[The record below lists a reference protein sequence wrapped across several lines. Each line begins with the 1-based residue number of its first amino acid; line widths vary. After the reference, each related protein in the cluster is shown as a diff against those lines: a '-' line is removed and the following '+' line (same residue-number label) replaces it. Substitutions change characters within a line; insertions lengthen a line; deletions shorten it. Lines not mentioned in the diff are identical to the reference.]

1 MSFATLPMYDLPEAA
16 EATAE
21 LWHGLA
27 RHFRQSGIDDVPD
40 DLTRKPELP
49 AHWIS
54 PDLLFS
60 QTCGYPLRHAVMGKL
75 QLVATPCY
83 DAAGCEGSS
92 YRSILLV
99 PASSHARSL
108 AELRGAR
115 VAFNGTDS
123 QSGYNALRFMVAPL
137 AQGGRF
143 FGEVVE
149 TGSHAASLATVAA
162 GKADLAAIDCV
173 SLALFRR
180 YRYESV
186 KEVRE
191 LCLSPAAPSLPY
203 VTAGAS
209 DVDRVA
215 RLRTG
220 LRAAMADPSLAAAR
234 GALLLKDIM
243 LLPDSAYERI
253 DEMEQA
259 AIARGYPV
267 LA

>member
-21 LWHGLA
+21 LWRGLA
-27 RHFRQSGIDDVPD
+27 WHFRQAGIEDVPD
-40 DLTRKPELP
+40 DLTRNPKLP

-60 QTCGYPLRHAVMGKL
+60 QTCGYPLRHTVKGRVK
-75 QLVATPCY
+75 LVATPCY
-83 DAAGCEGSS
+83 DAEGCNGPS
-92 YRSILLV
+92 YRSILVV
-99 PASSHARSL
+99 PAPSRVRSL
-108 AELRGAR
+108 ADLQGTRA
-115 VAFNGTDS
+115 AFNSTDS

-137 AQGGRF
+137 ASGGRF
-143 FGEVVE
+143 FGEVIE
-149 TGSHAASLATVAA
+149 TGGHAASLAAVAA

-173 SLALFRR
+173 CLALFRR
-180 YRYESV
+180 FGRESAN
-186 KEVRE
+186 EVRE

-203 VTAGAS
+203 VTAGTS
-209 DVDRVA
+209 DTDRVT
-215 RLRTG
+215 RLRNG
-220 LRAAMADPSLAAAR
+220 LRAAMADPALAAAR
-234 GALLLKDIM
+234 GALLLKDVM

-259 AIARGYPV
+259 AIVRGYPV

>member
-1 MSFATLPMYDLPEAA
+1 MSFASLPMYDLPGAA

-21 LWHGLA
+21 LWRGLA
-27 RHFRQSGIDDVPD
+27 RHFRQAGIEDVPD
-40 DLTRKPELP
+40 DVIRQPKLP
-49 AHWIS
+49 AHWLS

-60 QTCGYPLRHAVMGKL
+60 QTCGYPLRHAVRGKV

-83 DAAGCEGSS
+83 DAAGCDGPS

-99 PASSHARSL
+99 SAASRARSL
-108 AELRGAR
+108 ADLQGAR
-115 VAFNGTDS
+115 VAFNSTDS

-137 AQGGRF
+137 ASGGRF
-143 FGEVVE
+143 FGEVIK
-149 TGSHAASLATVAA
+149 TGSHFASLAAVAA
-162 GKADLAAIDCV
+162 GKADVAAIDCV

-180 YRYESV
+180 YSCEAASA
-186 KEVRE
+186 VRE
-191 LCLSPAAPSLPY
+191 LCLTPAAPSLPY

-209 DVDRVA
+209 DFDLVA

-220 LRAAMADPSLAAAR
+220 LRAAMADPALAAAR
-234 GALLLKDIM
+234 AALLLKDVM

>member
-21 LWHGLA
+21 LWRGLA
-27 RHFRQSGIDDVPD
+27 RHFRQAGIEDVPD
-40 DLTRKPELP
+40 DLTRNPKLP

-60 QTCGYPLRHAVMGKL
+60 QTCGYPLRHAVIGKL

-99 PASSHARSL
+99 QGSSRARSL
-108 AELRGAR
+108 AELQGAR
-115 VAFNGTDS
+115 AAFNGTDS

-137 AQGGRF
+137 ARGGRF

-149 TGSHAASLATVAA
+149 TGSHAASLAAVAA
-162 GKADLAAIDCV
+162 GRADLAAIDCV

-180 YRYESV
+180 YHREAV

-203 VTAGAS
+203 VTAGGS

-215 RLRTG
+215 RLRSG
-220 LRAAMADPSLAAAR
+220 LRAAMADPALAAAR

-259 AIARGYPV
+259 AIVRGYPV